1 MPAKYETIQGGEA
14 LARLLD
20 QMPKRL
26 ADKIQRQTM
35 RAATNMVKD
44 EIVSTAPVGPRKKK
58 KRARLK
64 SNIAVRALK
73 RSRTRIGYRTI
84 IKNPE
89 LFKTK
94 TKAGVEHFYPTVV
107 EYGSAKRNI
116 PPHPFI
122 RPAFERTR
130 SKATAMIREGIIVGI
145 NQEVSRVMGAR
156 GR

>member
-1 MPAKYETIQGGEA
+1 MPVQYATIQGGAE

-35 RAATNMVKD
+35 QQVTKD
-44 EIVSTAPVGPRKKK
+44 VASAITASAPVGPHKKK

-64 SNIAVRALK
+64 ANIAVRALK

-89 LFKTK
+89 LFKTT

-116 PPHPFI
+116 SPHPFI
-122 RPAFERTR
+122 RPAFEAKRA
-130 SKATAMIREGIIVGI
+130 SSLAKIREGIMQGI
-145 NQEVSRVMGAR
+145 QQEVSRVLGAR